1 MPEELYNLS
10 NLNILDLSHNQL
22 KTLPKNIDK
31 LINLNFLNINNNILT
46 KIPTDLHKLN
56 NLVLIECEYNQVRI
70 INKKLLSIKNFL
82 NINETTYEIN
92 NLSEKIEI
100 IIFKNLNISLSNL
113 PPNIKEIWITEFNTK
128 NIIKLPFET
137 KIFLY

>member
-1 MPEELYNLS
+1 MS